1 VVQPLCSGTLS
12 AVLTTITLRNVG
24 TAAIVVGLLIA
35 VVTLGTTTDRPFIL
49 AALLVLVGTGL
60 RLEAAI
66 RARAGTSQ

>member
-1 VVQPLCSGTLS
+1 MRRGTLT

-24 TAAIVVGLLIA
+24 AAAIVVGLLIA

-66 RARAGTSQ
+66 RAQARTSQ